1 MGEPW
6 LLQRNEPTW
15 PPNYVPKILP
25 LPLAYVKNGDQQ
37 FWKEK
42 FHAANG
48 KAQHVLTNDQFF
60 SFWRGEA
67 GIFFPLFPSA
77 FPDMFPIAPGFYHI
91 WFAPKFNSPCIWS
104 KMVKSR
110 GAHLFIVCNWGSYL
124 LTYLQFSVIKWIQR
138 GASIGDMPNVPKQL
152 LMGQSTWLLFK
163 KRKSCEPTHDLINM
177 NHTIHYFTNL

>member
-1 MGEPW
+1 MVEPW
-6 LLQRNEPTW
+6 LLQRNEPAW
-15 PPNYVPKILP
+15 PPNYIPKILP

-60 SFWRGEA
+60 SFWRREA
-67 GIFFPLFPSA
+67 GIFFSFVPKGFPSA

-91 WFAPKFNSPCIWS
+91 WFAPKCNSPCIWS

-110 GAHLFIVCNWGSYL
+110 GAHLFIVCNWGSKEVL
-124 LTYLQFSVIKWIQR
+124 LLGTCPMFQNNCWWANQR
-138 GASIGDMPNVPKQL
+138 GSFLKN
-152 LMGQSTWLLFK
+152 
-163 KRKSCEPTHDLINM
+163 RKSCERTHDLINM
-177 NHTIHYFTNL
+177 NHTMYYFTNL